1 MPAWPSSDRF
11 RSVTVMVPVDAEARH
26 EDRTGDGNDD
36 RIRRRIGRRPRIA
49 RRRRRHGGWRRPGN
63 GARHDR
69 RARRGAVADALVGG
83 SAVPFHRRLLVL
95 GDPFAA
101 LVHAGDIEL
110 RLGRA
115 LLGERQPYL
124 EGGGIIAARVGGL
137 SVGLRQRERGR
148 RRYKSNRSDEQA
160 QPTHGG
166 IPLAGNLPQITDTRE
181 GSPRPRT
188 WLADYENVRTKN
200 RREASN

>member
-1 MPAWPSSDRF
+1 
-11 RSVTVMVPVDAEARH
+11 
-26 EDRTGDGNDD
+26 
-36 RIRRRIGRRPRIA
+36 
-49 RRRRRHGGWRRPGN
+49 
-63 GARHDR
+63 
-69 RARRGAVADALVGG
+69 
-83 SAVPFHRRLLVL
+83 
-95 GDPFAA
+95 
-101 LVHAGDIEL
+101 
-110 RLGRA
+110 

-166 IPLAGNLPQITDTRE
+166 IPLAGNLPQITGTRE

-200 RREASN
+200 RREASNDIQATWTRLPVLGQRPDRIARPPPLPANHRQPVTIAQRLDFQGILEPRRLTVGVQGRHQADRLPGILAKIRRRFCLVRATAEKIGKN